1 MNRLS
6 YASSDAGVTVNLA
19 SASVS
24 GGHATGDTIETYEES
39 APTSDDAGNEIDVA
53 TFRNVTGSMHD
64 DRLTGDH
71 HDNELVGGAGND
83 TLRGGASQRGDGST
97 AAIIRGDVLVG
108 GPGADVLDG
117 GEDRGEGNNN
127 MVDTN
132 KDGLD
137 NDADGEIDE
146 DDEVAMVAGSVDWAV
161 YKHAMEG
168 VAVNLATNMGTG
180 GEAMGDT
187 LRNIE
192 LVWGS
197 EKDDTFISGPG
208 PDNIEGDGGSDTV
221 SYEASELAVTVDLS
235 VATAHRTVAVTGTAP
250 DLVFPV
256 DADPAAVARPADG
269 VASIPESRV
278 EDPTNTDP
286 ASDDNPETNGAAGD
300 RLGSIENVTGSAQKD
315 VLTGDA
321 NPNVLKGMGGDDTLN
336 GGDDTNGTGGGDTLY
351 GGAGDDTING
361 GGGADMLNGGAGE
374 DTLNGGADADTL
386 DGGADNDDLTGGGG
400 GDTFVFGPGGGS
412 DVVVDFVAGRW

>member
-1 MNRLS
+1 MSSAYDDELTGNNAANVLTGGDGDDDLEGMEGNDTLEGGAGMDELDGGYSDGGTAGAANTEMNRLS

-146 DDEVAMVAGSVDWAV
+146 DDEVAMVAGSVDWQFTSMRW
-161 YKHAMEG
+161 K
-168 VAVNLATNMGTG
+168 
-180 GEAMGDT
+180 
-187 LRNIE
+187 
-192 LVWGS
+192 
-197 EKDDTFISGPG
+197 
-208 PDNIEGDGGSDTV
+208 
-221 SYEASELAVTVDLS
+221 AS
-235 VATAHRTVAVTGTAP
+235 
-250 DLVFPV
+250 
-256 DADPAAVARPADG
+256 
-269 VASIPESRV
+269 
-278 EDPTNTDP
+278 
-286 ASDDNPETNGAAGD
+286 
-300 RLGSIENVTGSAQKD
+300 
-315 VLTGDA
+315 
-321 NPNVLKGMGGDDTLN
+321 
-336 GGDDTNGTGGGDTLY
+336 
-351 GGAGDDTING
+351 
-361 GGGADMLNGGAGE
+361 
-374 DTLNGGADADTL
+374 
-386 DGGADNDDLTGGGG
+386 
-400 GDTFVFGPGGGS
+400 
-412 DVVVDFVAGRW
+412 W